1 MMNHSTRVMRR
12 PRRAWPRT
20 ARTAAAV
27 IATAALA
34 LLAAACSGSPS
45 STGSGGSPNAGGSAN
60 SPSTNSQKALAFSRC
75 VRARGVPNW
84 PDPASSG
91 EIPKET
97 AQQLGVSSSQL
108 QAALNACQHLL
119 PNTGNVD
126 DNPAAL
132 NQWWSLMLHFAQCM
146 HSHGVPNWPG
156 PSPYPQD
163 PVRPT
168 FKLQAAGIGFHQ
180 GAQPGN
186 IVNSPQ
192 VEAKVQQ
199 CESVVHQNVSGWFD

>member
-1 MMNHSTRVMRR
+1 MNDSIRKMRR
-12 PRRAWPRT
+12 PRRAWPP
-20 ARTAAAV
+20 ASRTAAAIV
-27 IATAALA
+27 ATAGLA
-34 LLAAACSGSPS
+34 LLAACSGSS
-45 STGSGGSPNAGGSAN
+45 STGSGGSPNAGGPAN

-75 VRARGVPNW
+75 VRSRGVPNY
-84 PDPASSG
+84 PDPNSSG
-91 EIPKET
+91 GIAKET

-119 PNTGNVD
+119 PNTGNID
-126 DNPAAL
+126 ANPAAL
-132 NQWWSLMLHFAQCM
+132 NQWWSQMLHFAQCM
-146 HSHGVPNWPG
+146 HSHGVPNWPD

-168 FKLQAAGIGFHQ
+168 FNLQAAGIGFHR

-192 VEAKVQQ
+192 IEAKVQQ
-199 CESVVHQNVSGWFD
+199 CESVLHQNVSGWFD

>member
-1 MMNHSTRVMRR
+1 MNDSIRVMRR
-12 PRRAWPRT
+12 RRRAWPRA
-20 ARTAAAV
+20 ARTAAAI
-27 IATAALA
+27 IATVGLA
-34 LLAAACSGSPS
+34 LLAACSGSS
-45 STGSGGSPNAGGSAN
+45 STGSDGSPNAGGPAN

-75 VRARGVPNW
+75 VRSRGVPNY
-84 PDPASSG
+84 PDPNSSG
-91 EIPKET
+91 GIAKET

-119 PNTGNVD
+119 PNTGNID

-132 NQWWSLMLHFAQCM
+132 NQWWSQMLQFGQCM
-146 HSHGVPNWPG
+146 HSHGVPNWPD

-168 FKLQAAGIGFHQ
+168 FNLHAAGIGFHQ

-192 VEAKVQQ
+192 IEAKVQH
-199 CESVVHQNVSGWFD
+199 CDSVVHQDVSGWFD

>member
-1 MMNHSTRVMRR
+1 MLPV
-12 PRRAWPRT
+12 
-20 ARTAAAV
+20 ARTASA
-27 IATAALA
+27 IITTAALA
-34 LLAAACSGSPS
+34 LLTACGSRPS
-45 STGSGGSPNAGGSAN
+45 ATGPGGSKPAG
-60 SPSTNSQKALAFSRC
+60 TNSEKAVAFSRC

-84 PDPASSG
+84 PDPASGG

-97 AQQLGVSSSQL
+97 AQQLGVSNAQL
-108 QAALNACQHLL
+108 QVALDACQHLL

-132 NQWWSLMLHFAQCM
+132 NQWWSQMLHFARCM
-146 HSHGVPNWPG
+146 HAHGVPNWPD

-168 FKLQAAGIGFHQ
+168 FNLHAAGISFHQ

-192 VEAKVQQ
+192 IEAKVRA
-199 CESVVHQNVSGWFD
+199 CESVVHENVSGWFD

>member
-1 MMNHSTRVMRR
+1 MK
-12 PRRAWPRT
+12 PIPALPA
-20 ARTAAAV
+20 ARTAAAI

-34 LLAAACSGSPS
+34 LLAAACGGSPS

-60 SPSTNSQKALAFSRC
+60 SSSANSQKALAFSRC
-75 VRARGVPNW
+75 VRSRGVPNY
-84 PDPASSG
+84 PDPDSSG
-91 EIPKET
+91 AIAKET

-119 PNTGNVD
+119 PNAGNID

-168 FKLQAAGIGFHQ
+168 FNLQAADIGFHR

-192 VEAKVQQ
+192 IEAKVQQ
-199 CESVVHQNVSGWFD
+199 CDSVVHQNVSGWFD

>member
-1 MMNHSTRVMRR
+1 MMNDSIRVMRR
-12 PRRAWPRT
+12 PRRAWPSA
-20 ARTAAAV
+20 ARTAAAI
-27 IATAALA
+27 IATAGLA
-34 LLAAACSGSPS
+34 LLAACSGSS
-45 STGSGGSPNAGGSAN
+45 STGSGASPNAGGPAN
-60 SPSTNSQKALAFSRC
+60 SPSTNSQNALAFSRC
-75 VRARGVPNW
+75 VRSRGVPNY
-84 PDPASSG
+84 PDPDSSG
-91 EIPKET
+91 GIPKET
-97 AQQLGVSSSQL
+97 DQQLGVSSSEL

-119 PNTGNVD
+119 PNSGNID

-146 HSHGVPNWPG
+146 HSHGAPNWPD

-168 FKLQAAGIGFHQ
+168 FKLQAAGIGFHR

-192 VEAKVQQ
+192 IEAKVQQ
-199 CESVVHQNVSGWFD
+199 CESVVHENVSGWFD

>member
-1 MMNHSTRVMRR
+1 MNDSTHVMRR
-12 PRRAWPRT
+12 PRRAGPPP
-20 ARTAAAV
+20 ARTAAAI

-34 LLAAACSGSPS
+34 LLTAACSGSPS
-45 STGSGGSPNAGGSAN
+45 STGSGGSTNAGGPAN
-60 SPSTNSQKALAFSRC
+60 SPSTNSQKALAFSHC
-75 VRARGVPNW
+75 VRAHGVPNF
-84 PDPASSG
+84 PDPGSSG
-91 EIPKET
+91 GIVKET

-108 QAALNACQHLL
+108 QTALTACQHLL

-126 DNPAAL
+126 DNQAAL
-132 NQWWSLMLHFAQCM
+132 HLWWGQMQRFARCM

-168 FKLQAAGIGFHQ
+168 FNLHAAGIGFHQ

-192 VEAKVQQ
+192 IEAKVQQ
-199 CESVVHQNVSGWFD
+199 CQSVAHLNVSGYFE

>member
-1 MMNHSTRVMRR
+1 MMKDGTRVMRR
-12 PRRAWPRT
+12 PRRAWPS
-20 ARTAAAV
+20 AAQTAAAI

-34 LLAAACSGSPS
+34 LLAACSGSS
-45 STGSGGSPNAGGSAN
+45 STGSGGSRNAGGPAN

-75 VRARGVPNW
+75 VRSRGVANY
-84 PDPASSG
+84 PDPDSSG
-91 EIPKET
+91 GIAKET

-119 PNTGNVD
+119 PNTGNID

-132 NQWWSLMLHFAQCM
+132 NQWWSQMLHFAQCM
-146 HSHGVPNWPG
+146 HSRGVPNWPD

-168 FKLQAAGIGFHQ
+168 FNLHAAGIGFHQ

-192 VEAKVQQ
+192 IEAKAQQ